1 MTKTIIL
8 SLTLVLAPPALAHL
22 SPPVAG
28 GNITRDEAVQRAD
41 RLFDALDA
49 NHDGFLTRREA
60 MVTGMRLRAERAST
74 GVDVAPGIGGHT
86 ERFFEH
92 RFAGERTIT
101 RREFEMAMLDHLDRM
116 DTNHDG
122 VLTPVERAE
131 SQ

>member
-1 MTKTIIL
+1 MTKRML
-8 SLTLVLAPPALAHL
+8 FSLTVALATPASAHL

-28 GNITRDEAVQRAD
+28 GNITRDEAIERAD

-60 MVTGMRLRAERAST
+60 TVTGMRLRAERAST
-74 GVDVAPGIGGHT
+74 RVDVAPGIGGHT

-101 RREFEMAMLDHLDRM
+101 RREFELAMLAHFDRM

-122 VLTPVERAE
+122 VLTPDERAG